1 MQERGT
7 LPAMNDDATADTED
21 PAGTRIG
28 PYRVLAALGAGGMG
42 SVYLAV
48 RDDAEYEQRV
58 AIKVM
63 RGGPLSR
70 EFQARFRTERQIL
83 ARLQHPNIAR
93 LQDGGTTSDG
103 TPYLVME
110 FVDGEPIDAYC
121 DRLELG
127 LVARLRLFRTV
138 CAAVHAAHQHLIVHR
153 DLKPTNILVNQD
165 GVPKLL
171 DFGIAKLLDPA
182 ESGLHTVAFTQA
194 DLRIMTPDHASPE
207 QIRGETITTASD
219 VYVLGVLLYELLTGQ
234 RPFLLTSRRI
244 ADIEKAICEKD
255 AELPSQ
261 CFADA
266 QKEAVHKAAAMRG
279 ANPGRLRRA
288 MAGDLDNIVLMA
300 MRKEPQ
306 RRYAS
311 AQQLASDIG
320 RYLDGRPVIARRD
333 TLGYR
338 MRKFLQRNWAA
349 AGAFAA
355 LFALLCAFAATS
367 HLQAKR
373 IAKERDLVAAQR
385 ASAERERQR
394 ATEVSDFLVN
404 LFRLAD
410 PERSTGNQVTA
421 RELLD
426 SGAARLRGSLDR
438 QPEAKAA
445 LLNTVGAVYNSL
457 GLYGDALP
465 VLDESLRLQASSGI
479 AAANIKLDTLLERG
493 RALTEAGELAAAE
506 QPLAAGLRLAQ
517 ASFGG
522 ASIETGRA
530 LALLGRL
537 RQTQGR
543 FDVAEQL
550 YRRGLHNLGASGAP
564 MTDLTWLLNDLAQ
577 VLERRDEWQQAKE
590 IYQRAIEIDSRWL
603 GKDHPRL
610 AFHMLNL
617 AQSESYLG
625 DLRTAEPLYA
635 EAIRRFEAAYGP
647 AHPDTFKAWGSYG
660 RFLQRIGRLDDAGSY
675 LQKALRGSETLY
687 GLRHMQVGYQ
697 HVNLG
702 LYFEAR
708 HNYAAAASE
717 LQRALDIYGTSLP
730 STHPWRGALLMY
742 FARLQVERNRP
753 AQGLKFAE
761 EAVSIWEQQA
771 PQSTTQLGFARAV
784 RAYALLANGRA
795 VQARDELRAVYPNL
809 LRARGPS
816 DPLVQKAQV
825 WLNAAVAAAEKP

>member
-7 LPAMNDDATADTED
+7 LQAMTDAATPEPED

-28 PYRVLAALGAGGMG
+28 PYRVLAALGVGGMG

-70 EFQARFRTERQIL
+70 ELQARFRTERQIL

-93 LQDGGTTSDG
+93 LQDGGTTNDG

-121 DRLELG
+121 DRLELD
-127 LVARLRLFRTV
+127 LIARLRLFRTV

-153 DLKPTNILVNQD
+153 DLKPSNILVNQD

-182 ESGLHTVAFTQA
+182 QSGLHTVAFTQA
-194 DLRIMTPDHASPE
+194 DIRIMTPDHASPE
-207 QIRGETITTASD
+207 QIRGEVITTASD
-219 VYVLGVLLYELLTGQ
+219 VYVLGVLLYELLTGE
-234 RPFLLTSRRI
+234 RPFSLPSRRI
-244 ADIEKAICEKD
+244 ADIEKAICEKE
-255 AELPSQ
+255 AEPPSQ
-261 CFADA
+261 YFSGGNS
-266 QKEAVHKAAAMRG
+266 ESVSKAAAVRG
-279 ANPGRLRRA
+279 TNAGRLRRA

-333 TLGYR
+333 TVSYR
-338 MRKFLQRNWAA
+338 TRKFLRRHWAP

-373 IAKERDLVAAQR
+373 IAKERDLVAVQR
-385 ASAERERQR
+385 LRAERETQR
-394 ATEVSDFLVN
+394 ATEVSDFLIN
-404 LFRLAD
+404 LFRLSD
-410 PERSTGNQVTA
+410 PERSRGNQVTA

-438 QPEAKAA
+438 QPQAKAV

-457 GLYGDALP
+457 GLYRDALP
-465 VLDESLRLQASSGI
+465 VLDESLRLQGSSGG
-479 AAANIKLDTLLERG
+479 ADNIKLDSLLERG
-493 RALTEAGELAAAE
+493 RSLTEAGQLAAAE
-506 QPLAAGLRLAQ
+506 QPLAEGLRLAQ
-517 ASFGG
+517 TSFGG

-543 FDVAEQL
+543 FDAAEQL

-577 VLERRDEWQQAKE
+577 VLERRDQWQQAKE
-590 IYQRAIEIDSRWL
+590 IYQRAIEIDSRLL

-617 AQSESYLG
+617 AQADAYLG
-625 DLRTAEPLYA
+625 ELQAAEPLYA
-635 EAIRRFEAAYGP
+635 EAVRRFETAYGP
-647 AHPDTFKAWGSYG
+647 AHPETFKAWGSYG
-660 RFLQRIGRLDDAGSY
+660 RFLLRIGHLDAALPY
-675 LQKALRGSETLY
+675 LQKALSGSEALY
-687 GLRHMQVGYQ
+687 GPRHMQVGYQ

-702 LYFEAR
+702 LYFEER

-717 LQRALDIYGTSLP
+717 FQRALDIYDTSLP
-730 STHPWRGALLMY
+730 PTHPWRSALLTY
-742 FARLQVERNRP
+742 FARLQVERHH
-753 AQGLKFAE
+753 AVQALKFAE
-761 EAVSIWEQQA
+761 EAVRICEQQ
-771 PQSTTQLGFARAV
+771 PQAGATQLDFARAV

-795 VQARDELRAVYPNL
+795 PQARDELRAVYPNL
-809 LRARGPS
+809 LRARGPT
-816 DPLVQKAQV
+816 DPMVQKAQA
-825 WLNAAVAAAEKP
+825 WLNAALAAADKA

>member
-1 MQERGT
+1 MIDE
-7 LPAMNDDATADTED
+7 ATPEPEN
-21 PAGTRIG
+21 PAGIRIG
-28 PYRVLAALGAGGMG
+28 PYRILAALGVGGMG

-48 RDDAEYEQRV
+48 RDDAEYQQRV

-70 EFQARFRTERQIL
+70 ELQARFRTERQIL

-127 LVARLRLFRTV
+127 IVPRLRLFRTV

-153 DLKPTNILVNQD
+153 DLKPSNILVNHD

-182 ESGLHTVAFTQA
+182 DSGLHTVAFTQA
-194 DLRIMTPDHASPE
+194 DFRVLTPDHASPE
-207 QIRGETITTASD
+207 QIRGGVITTASD

-234 RPFLLTSRRI
+234 RPFSLHSRRI

-255 AELPSQ
+255 AEPPSQ

-266 QKEAVHKAAAMRG
+266 NNETASKAAAVRG
-279 ANPGRLRRA
+279 ANAGRLRRA

-300 MRKEPQ
+300 MRKEPE

-311 AQQLASDIG
+311 AQQMASDIG

-333 TLGYR
+333 TVSYR
-338 MRKFLQRNWAA
+338 TRKFLQRNWAV

-367 HLQAKR
+367 YLQAVR
-373 IAKERDLVAAQR
+373 IAEERDLVAVQR
-385 ASAERERQR
+385 ASAERERRR
-394 ATEVSDFLVN
+394 AIDVSDFLVN
-404 LFRLAD
+404 LFRLSD
-410 PERSTGNQVTA
+410 PERNRGNQVTA

-426 SGAARLRGSLDR
+426 SGAARLRGSLGQ

-465 VLDESLRLQASSGI
+465 VLDESLRLQGSSG
-479 AAANIKLDTLLERG
+479 AAADNLKLDSLLERG
-493 RALTEAGELAAAE
+493 RSLTEAGQLAAAE
-506 QPLAAGLRLAQ
+506 QPLADGLRLAQ
-517 ASFGG
+517 AKFGG

-543 FDVAEQL
+543 FDAAEQL
-550 YRRGLHNLGASGAP
+550 YRRGLRILGASGAP

-590 IYQRAIEIDSRWL
+590 IYRRAIEIDSRLL

-617 AQSESYLG
+617 AQAESYLG
-625 DLRTAEPLYA
+625 ELQTAEPLYA
-635 EAIRRFEAAYGP
+635 EAVRRFEAAYGP

-660 RFLQRIGRLDDAGSY
+660 RFLQRIGRLDDAGGY
-675 LQKALRGSETLY
+675 LQKALRGSEALY
-687 GLRHMQVGYQ
+687 GPRHMQVGYQ
-697 HVNLG
+697 HVNMG
-702 LYFEAR
+702 LYLEER

-717 LQRALDIYGTSLP
+717 LQRALDIYNTSLP
-730 STHPWRGALLMY
+730 PAHPWRGALLIY
-742 FARLQVERNRP
+742 FARLQVERHRP
-753 AQGLKFAE
+753 VQGLKYAE
-761 EAVSIWEQQA
+761 EAVTICEQQ
-771 PQSTTQLGFARAV
+771 SHDGTTQLGFARAV

-795 VQARDELRAVYPNL
+795 ADARDELRAVYPEL
-809 LRARGPS
+809 LRARGPA
-816 DPLVQKAQV
+816 DPMVQKAQA
-825 WLNAAVAAAEKP
+825 WLSAAVIAAEKA